1 MGIGGIS
8 PWSLVLILLIVL
20 LLFGTKRLRNIGG
33 DLGNAIK
40 NFKKSVSEEDNK
52 AEEEK
57 VSKQKDKGRIIDAE
71 VEEKDKS
78 KDKEKTKDK

>member
-40 NFKKSVSEEDNK
+40 NFKKSVGDEEAK
-52 AEEEK
+52 AAEEK
-57 VSKQKDKGRIIDAE
+57 IAKQQDKGRVIDAE
-71 VEEKDKS
+71 VEHKS
-78 KDKEKTKDK
+78 KEKVKEKV

>member
-40 NFKKSVSEEDNK
+40 NFKKSIGDEDAK
-52 AEEEK
+52 AAEEK
-57 VSKQKDKGRIIDAE
+57 IAKQKDKGRIIDAD
-71 VEEKDKS
+71 VEEKS
-78 KDKEKTKDK
+78 KDKAKDKV